1 MNKHTFVR
9 ILHPVMLALAISAA
23 GLLAGC
29 TQAQYTE
36 DDSNKV
42 TETARPIAEAWL
54 KTLPGDP
61 EITALTMEQ
70 GAKLGDSMYAGYYAT
85 NVAGGTFEL
94 DGETYLFY
102 VDTENGQVY
111 SDYYLQGMDLDTAVQ
126 KQLVPYFEK
135 YGYPAD
141 FQVSGAYVSWRL
153 VSHGIKDSKSKG
165 REMDTEITI
174 PEDSGVYSFQGS
186 FVLPVE
192 LNDADPE
199 KRAEQVLSGS
209 PLDGFDI
216 LIDLNEWNEES
227 FKLADDA
234 TSDPKES
241 VYGLSEEFIRDF
253 PEILKEYLTES
264 GNYRKEFGY
273 LGESYY
279 RLNVMTAGADSKDAS
294 ENASENIPED
304 DVVEIM
310 ELRHSGYLQEMSCKL
325 YKTTDVSSENESGN
339 AESGSTENNSA
350 ESTVNLDTTGTGSAA
365 GAAGSKP
372 ETSHSQK
379 DCSIEIKYRSAVPF
393 ERSPVF
399 TETDGVIRMSF
410 NGNKWYTAKIITVE
424 ERNRLV
430 KDREVLAETSNM
442 KAYDTSD
449 DTTDDYQYTYV
460 FEPAPDSGYCIRFDT
475 DAAPEGHDLAKDF
488 TTSVQYFVDGTEV
501 VPEIPG
507 D

>member
-54 KTLPGDP
+54 KTLPGDS

-85 NVAGGTFEL
+85 NVASGTFEL

-111 SDYYLQGMDLDTAVQ
+111 SDYYLQDMDLDAAVQ
-126 KQLVPYFEK
+126 KQLAPYFEK
-135 YGYPAD
+135 YGYFSD
-141 FQVSGAYVSWRL
+141 FQVSGAHVSWRL

-174 PEDSGVYSFQGS
+174 PEDSGAYSFQGS

-227 FKLADDA
+227 FKQADDA
-234 TSDPKES
+234 ASDPK
-241 VYGLSEEFIRDF
+241 I
-253 PEILKEYLTES
+253 
-264 GNYRKEFGY
+264 
-273 LGESYY
+273 
-279 RLNVMTAGADSKDAS
+279 
-294 ENASENIPED
+294 
-304 DVVEIM
+304 
-310 ELRHSGYLQEMSCKL
+310 
-325 YKTTDVSSENESGN
+325 
-339 AESGSTENNSA
+339 
-350 ESTVNLDTTGTGSAA
+350 
-365 GAAGSKP
+365 
-372 ETSHSQK
+372 
-379 DCSIEIKYRSAVPF
+379 
-393 ERSPVF
+393 
-399 TETDGVIRMSF
+399 
-410 NGNKWYTAKIITVE
+410 
-424 ERNRLV
+424 
-430 KDREVLAETSNM
+430 
-442 KAYDTSD
+442 
-449 DTTDDYQYTYV
+449 
-460 FEPAPDSGYCIRFDT
+460 
-475 DAAPEGHDLAKDF
+475 
-488 TTSVQYFVDGTEV
+488 
-501 VPEIPG
+501 
-507 D
+507 